1 MDNNKLEI
9 LNISS
14 SSSSTTSSCEQ
25 SNDIQDQYIINDSVS
40 SI

>member
-14 SSSSTTSSCEQ
+14 SSSTSSCEQ